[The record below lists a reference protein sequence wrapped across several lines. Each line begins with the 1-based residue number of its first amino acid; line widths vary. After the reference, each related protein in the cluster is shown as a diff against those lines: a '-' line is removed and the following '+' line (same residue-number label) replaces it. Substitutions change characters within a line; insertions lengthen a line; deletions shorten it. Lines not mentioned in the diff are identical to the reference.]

1 MEENQVVE
9 PNVIEEGSHEYE
21 MLKASLNV
29 QVRDG
34 DDLININV
42 VGDEEDDYE
51 DEVTED
57 TVDEEANEAEDVI
70 PELKETDNLDA
81 YSKQLDENREGF
93 EELTSKAIETGKVT
107 QEDIDNMMVE
117 YEESGKL
124 SDATL
129 SKLEEAGYPRKFI
142 QSYIDAQEAVAT
154 RYANEIY
161 SYAGGKE
168 SFDKYVEY
176 LGNTSPETL
185 DLLQEAVEGGNLK
198 SIKGILSLARS
209 SMVSKFG
216 KPQKRTVTQQAR
228 QVAAPRVEAFGSQK
242 EMIDAMSDPRYGRD
256 AEYTQAVAQKVYNS
270 KF

>member
-21 MLKASLNV
+21 MLKVSQDI

-42 VGDEEDDYE
+42 VDNDGDEGIEDN
-51 DEVTED
+51 VG
-57 TVDEEANEAEDVI
+57 EEANGAEDVI
-70 PELKETDNLDA
+70 PEFNPESDIDA

-93 EELTSKAIETGKVT
+93 EELTSKAIESGKVT
-107 QEDIDNMMVE
+107 QEDIDNMMIE

-142 QSYIDAQEAVAT
+142 QSYIEAQEAVAT

-161 SYAGGKE
+161 NYAGGKE

-185 DLLQEAVEGGNLK
+185 DVLQEAVESGNLK

-216 KPQKRTVTQQAR
+216 KPQQRTVTQQAR
-228 QVAAPRVEAFGSQK
+228 QVAAPRVEAFSSQAD
-242 EMIDAMSDPRYGRD
+242 MITAMSDPRYGVD
-256 AEYTQAVAQKVYNS
+256 KAYTESVALKVYYSN
-270 KF
+270 F